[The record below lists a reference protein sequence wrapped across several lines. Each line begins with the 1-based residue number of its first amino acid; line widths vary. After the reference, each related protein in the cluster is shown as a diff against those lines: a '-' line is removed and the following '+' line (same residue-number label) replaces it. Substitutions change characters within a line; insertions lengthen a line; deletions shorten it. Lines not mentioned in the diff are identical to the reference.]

1 MAPPEP
7 PLPLL
12 SASPPALLLW
22 KWLATTPPPSGTVG
36 STKARRPPDSAMAPP
51 TPRGALL
58 PSRLLGP
65 PNSEPVIWN
74 TLTASVPSCA
84 QMAPPPASVALP
96 LATLRV
102 KVPLLMVME

>member
-1 MAPPEP
+1 MPS
-7 PLPLL
+7 LL
-12 SASPPALLLW
+12 ASPPALLLW
-22 KWLATTPPPSGTVG
+22 NGRHRAAAERHRRIDE
-36 STKARRPPDSAMAPP
+36 ARRPPESAMAPP
-51 TPRGALL
+51 TPRGALC
-58 PSRLLGP
+58 RVLLGP